1 MPDAVEAP
9 WQNVE
14 EKAADELA
22 GFERQGSV
30 AGGAVLSV
38 VLDAERDVGPVE
50 GRDPA
55 RGDRDPVGVARQIGE
70 DGLRPRE
77 GRLGIDDPTLAT
89 HRREMPGEGSA
100 IGKRGE
106 RAVESKLADLVER
119 DKPFEEQAAEQGC
132 KNPHRQEEGG
142 TRSDPSRSVP
152 RETAAWDDHVQMRMM
167 GHRRAPGVKDG
178 GEADAGA
185 EMVRVCG
192 NRRHRLRGRP
202 EQEIVDGPLVLEG
215 DCRDFGWQR
224 EDDVEVSDRQEVSL
238 SCFQPITGRRTLA
251 ARAMPVAAGVVSD
264 PQMAGACRKLFGLT
278 LW

>member
-1 MPDAVEAP
+1 M
-9 WQNVE
+9 
-14 EKAADELA
+14 
-22 GFERQGSV
+22 
-30 AGGAVLSV
+30 
-38 VLDAERDVGPVE
+38 
-50 GRDPA
+50 
-55 RGDRDPVGVARQIGE
+55 
-70 DGLRPRE
+70 
-77 GRLGIDDPTLAT
+77 
-89 HRREMPGEGSA
+89 
-100 IGKRGE
+100 
-106 RAVESKLADLVER
+106 ESELADLVER

-264 PQMAGACRKLFGLT
+264 PQMAAVVAAFDVSAEGCGAACDDRRHHLQFGQVQMSEAGCLECGACTTEDVGEFNPGSHRLSRVRPFDFRTARAGRAD
-278 LW
+278 